1 MTIAHAYTLLL
12 EATVLA
18 ASFGILWLSFWVRDG
33 RRPQL
38 DSLVLG
44 RAASGGSLTIDL
56 ASSDVQPASEQD
68 ETVLYCPKHAQH
80 LNHEP
85 QIEAK
90 QNQRAHLEPMNS
102 DPVKI
107 HDPALLLAE
116 GAALAQELSA

>member
-12 EATVLA
+12 EAVVLT
-18 ASFGILWLSFWVRDG
+18 ASFGILWLSFWVRDRHRVKLG
-33 RRPQL
+33 
-38 DSLVLG
+38 SLVLARG
-44 RAASGGSLTIDL
+44 ASGGSLAINL

-68 ETVLYCPKHAQH
+68 ETVLYCPEHAQH
-80 LNHEP
+80 LNHKP
-85 QIEAK
+85 QIEAE